1 MKKVILF
8 LTLAIIAHSM
18 FAIPNIKLFREG
30 KLEYTIKDNQVYD
43 SDDYH
48 LYTIKDGEL
57 YYPPS
62 DSENDMEASSKT
74 ITEKDDS
81 ITIEDY
87 LDGKF
92 FNREIYSKKTGM
104 LVLLQYNSFIYEYEE
119 NTGLPIKESFYENGI
134 LDHYR
139 TYSWKNQQ
147 LQNTIFYLADDKI
160 DQKIEYTY
168 DIETNKRIK
177 EICFDGNDNMTC
189 LIENNPKTEKIEK
202 KFEYNQDKSLKSL
215 TLFENEQP
223 TEKLIYANGT
233 KDVTKKKFISFLD
246 DKKYILSDDFYITQS
261 NYTSYSAVRD
271 CEENSQNK
279 LIDWDKN
286 HAASLEKYNFS
297 SKDIAYNLIQELK
310 EKNLLIPFFDIE
322 LHKRN
327 SESFFYFRTEDDEI
341 DISSCYKI
349 EISKK
354 TNKFFAAMNKSGKNS
369 GPFGFDIGMT
379 YEEVKA
385 ACNGNELEF
394 ISDDRY
400 FVKPKKSHPIF
411 EKYIVWISND
421 YGLYYIK
428 AISYDIHTSNYGTEV
443 KNRFDNILYT
453 LESKYGDFIKT
464 DKVDENYVF
473 NSEQYWMTAIKE
485 GARTYSASW
494 YTLEPKNYNG
504 LETIGLGI
512 KCSNKY
518 STDEA
523 FIWLEYGF
531 KNYDISN
538 EALDDVF

>member
-271 CEENSQNK
+271 CEENNQNK

-327 SESFFYFRTEDDEI
+327 SESFFYFRTKDDEI

-354 TNKFFAAMNKSGKNS
+354 TNKFFAAMNKSDKNS
-369 GPFGFDIGMT
+369 GPFGLDIGMT

-385 ACNGNELEF
+385 ACNGSEPEY

-400 FVKPKKSHPIF
+400 FVRPKKSHPLF
-411 EKYIVWISND
+411 EKYIVWINKD

-443 KNRFDNILYT
+443 KNRFIDILNP
-453 LESKYGDFIKT
+453 LESKYGNFKKNDT
-464 DKVDENYVF
+464 VDKDYTLNE
-473 NSEQYWMTAIKE
+473 EQYWMSALKD

-494 YTLEPKNYNG
+494 YTLKPENYNG
-504 LETIGLGI
+504 LERIGLGI
-512 KCSNKY
+512 KCSKKY

-531 KNYDISN
+531 INYDISN
-538 EALDDVF
+538 EALNDVF

>member
-1 MKKVILF
+1 MKKSIIFLLLVIV
-8 LTLAIIAHSM
+8 AHSM
-18 FAIPNIKLFREG
+18 FSIPNIKLYKEG
-30 KLEYTIKDNQVYD
+30 KLEYIIKDNKVYD
-43 SDDYH
+43 ADNYP
-48 LYTIKDGEL
+48 LYTIKDGKL
-57 YYPPS
+57 YYASS
-62 DSENDMEASSKT
+62 DSEVNTKPFSRT

-81 ITIEDY
+81 IIIEDHFEEK
-87 LDGKF
+87 LF
-92 FNREIYSKKTGM
+92 HREAYSKKTGM

-134 LDHYR
+134 LNHYR
-139 TYSWKNQQ
+139 INSWKDQQ
-147 LQNTIFYLADDKI
+147 LQSTILYLADG
-160 DQKIEYTY
+160 KIEQKEEHIY
-168 DIETNKRIK
+168 DDKTNKRIK
-177 EICFDGNDNMTC
+177 TVYYDGNENMTC
-189 LIENNPKTEKIEK
+189 LIENNPQTEKIEK

-233 KDVTKKKFISFLD
+233 KDVTKKKFISFPD
-246 DKKYILSDDFYITQS
+246 DKKYILSDDYYLTSS
-261 NYTSYSAVRD
+261 NYTCYSTVTD
-271 CEENSQNK
+271 CEENKQNK
-279 LIDWDKN
+279 VIDWNKGHIASFKKYDFSNKDK
-286 HAASLEKYNFS
+286 EY
-297 SKDIAYNLIQELK
+297 DLIQKLK
-310 EKNLLIPFFDIE
+310 EKDLLIPSSDIE
-322 LHKRN
+322 LHKR
-327 SESFFYFRTEDDEI
+327 SSDSFFYFDIKDDEI
-341 DISSCYKI
+341 DLSSCYKI
-349 EISKK
+349 EINKK
-354 TNKFFAAMNKSGKNS
+354 TNKFFASMNKSGKNS

-379 YEEVKA
+379 YEEVKS
-385 ACNGNELEF
+385 ACNGNELEY

-400 FVKPKKSHPIF
+400 FVKPKKSHPTF

-473 NSEQYWMTAIKE
+473 NGEQYWMTAIKE

-494 YTLEPKNYNG
+494 YTLESENYNG

-518 STDEA
+518 SADEA

-531 KNYDISN
+531 KNYAISN